1 MRRSIRTATA
11 ILFTLGSYTFVEAQV
26 APAAP
31 PPAAPATRPAEPPD
45 KVAASRIVAATVYQG
60 TALVTREVDV
70 PEGQNLVEFVVSPL
84 PEQTVD
90 SSLYTEGTDGVRV
103 LSTRFRARAVQEDT
117 RDEVRAVEQKI
128 RELNQSNELIQR
140 QTQIS
145 EQNLQL
151 LSKLEN
157 FTSATM
163 QQLMDKGMLNGDA
176 TIGLTKFLM
185 DTRTRLAEGQVK
197 AKHQTE
203 ENQRAIEFAQRQMS
217 ELTAGAN
224 RTQRDAVITVDKGA
238 NNAAAKVRLN
248 YLVNEAGWSPQYKLR
263 AGKETDPVQ
272 VEYLAA
278 IQQQSG
284 EDWSGVEV
292 TLSTA
297 EPMLNAAPPEL
308 LALNVDVTPVRPV
321 ATPAPGGKG
330 AQPGSGSF
338 GGGGGFANA
347 RENYA
352 RAKQLRQEAQ
362 QQLNANQS
370 AAGWAGNNSAAA
382 LEQAAELLAVD
393 EDAGV
398 ADLQKEARASRE
410 GPSVTYHLKTH
421 LTVPSRNDQQ
431 LIEVAR
437 LELKPDYFYK
447 AVPVLSQH
455 VYRLANLKNTSDQV
469 LLPGEATMYQGT
481 DFVGRTNLP
490 LVAIGEQFT
499 AGFGVD
505 PQLQAS
511 RELVN
516 KARNVQG
523 GNQVHTY
530 NYRVRLSS
538 FKQTPVTVQV
548 WDRLP
553 RAEAAESVG
562 VNLVSTAPELSKDER
577 YLRAERPQNLLR
589 WDVKVEPGENGEK
602 AKTITYDFKLE
613 YDRNVAIANFK
624 TTK

>member
-1 MRRSIRTATA
+1 MRRPIRTAAA
-11 ILFTLGSYTFVEAQV
+11 ILISLGSYTFVEAQV
-26 APAAP
+26 APAAAAAAAP
-31 PPAAPATRPAEPPD
+31 PPAPATRPAAPPE
-45 KVAASRIVAATVYQG
+45 KIAASRIVAATVYQG

-90 SSLYTEGTDGVRV
+90 SSLYTEGTDGIRV

-128 RELNQSNELIQR
+128 RELNNANELIAKQN
-140 QTQIS
+140 QTS

-163 QQLMDKGMLNGDA
+163 QHLMDKGMLNGDA
-176 TIGLTKFLM
+176 TIGLTTFLM
-185 DTRTRLAEGQVK
+185 DTRTKLSEGQVK
-197 AKHQTE
+197 SKHQTE
-203 ENQRAIEFAQRQMS
+203 ENQRSIEFAQRQMN

-224 RTQRDAVITVDKGA
+224 RTLRDAVITVDKGG

-248 YLVNEAGWSPQYKLR
+248 YLVNAAGWSPQYKLR
-263 AGKETDPVQ
+263 AGKEADPVQ

-284 EDWSGVEV
+284 EDWSGVAV

-297 EPMLNAAPPEL
+297 EPMLNAAPPDL
-308 LALNVDVTPVRPV
+308 LALNVDVSPVR
-321 ATPAPGGKG
+321 AANAPASVPGGKG
-330 AQPGSGSF
+330 GPVAF
-338 GGGGGFANA
+338 GGAA
-347 RENYA
+347 VRDNYA

-370 AAGWAGNNSAAA
+370 DVGWMANNSAAA
-382 LEQAAELLAVD
+382 LEQANELLALD

-410 GPSVTYHLKTH
+410 GPSVTYHLKTP

-437 LELKPDYFYK
+437 LELKPEYFYK
-447 AVPVLSQH
+447 AVPVLTPH
-455 VYRLANLKNTSDQV
+455 VYRLANLTNSSNQV
-469 LLPGEATMYQGT
+469 LLPGEATMYLGT
-481 DFVGRTNLP
+481 DFVGRTKLP

-602 AKTITYDFKLE
+602 AKAITYDFKLE

>member
-1 MRRSIRTATA
+1 VPPV
-11 ILFTLGSYTFVEAQV
+11 LV
-26 APAAP
+26 APAT
-31 PPAAPATRPAEPPD
+31 TRPVEPPQ

-90 SSLYTEGTDGVRV
+90 SSLYTEGTDGIRV

-128 RELNQSNELIQR
+128 RELNQANELIQR
-140 QTQIS
+140 QAQIS

-151 LSKLEN
+151 LAKLEN

-185 DTRTRLAEGQVK
+185 DTRTKLAEGQVK
-197 AKHQTE
+197 SKHQTA
-203 ENQRAIEFAQRQMS
+203 ENQRAIEFAQRQMN

-224 RTQRDAVITVDKGA
+224 RTLRDAVITVDKGA

-248 YLVNEAGWSPQYKLR
+248 YLVNAAGWNPQYKLR

-278 IQQQSG
+278 VQQQSG

-308 LALNVDVTPVRPV
+308 MALNVDVTSVRPV
-321 ATPAPGGKG
+321 AAAAPGGKG
-330 AQPGSGSF
+330 GQPNAS
-338 GGGGGFANA
+338 GGFANA

-370 AAGWAGNNSAAA
+370 DAGWAGNNSAAA
-382 LEQAAELLAVD
+382 LEQAAELLAMD

-437 LELKPDYFYK
+437 LELKPEYFYK
-447 AVPVLSQH
+447 AVPVLTPH

-511 RELVN
+511 RELVD
-516 KARNVQG
+516 KSRTVQG
-523 GNQVHTY
+523 GNQVHAY
-530 NYRVRLSS
+530 HYRVRLSS

-562 VNLVSTAPELSKDER
+562 VNLVSAQPELSTDER
-577 YLRAERPQNLLR
+577 SVRAERPQNLLR

-624 TTK
+624 TAK